1 MSLILQYVGIVLAV
15 LGFWFGIKKVE
26 LKGFWKATLSITD
39 LALLVVSV
47 VSFGWVGLIVVGVA
61 SLLGVLGVSVRLAFR
76 QDELLTHAAIRA
88 SVTKQEMVALHA
100 RLQPDKAFAV
110 LGPIGLAR
118 LIDRLSDCG
127 RSPAEIEQMAGP
139 IAKLSVVHMYDTPT
153 LCGEFDRLLRLYGE
167 PAAHAMQAAE
177 VLTASTQASACS
189 FAEML
194 AAMLV
199 VAGGDES

>member
-1 MSLILQYVGIVLAV
+1 MSQILQYVGIVLAV
-15 LGFWFGIKKVE
+15 LGFWFGIKKIE
-26 LKGFWKATLSITD
+26 LKGFWRALFSITD

-47 VSFGWVGLIVVGVA
+47 ISFGWLGLIVVGAA
-61 SLLGVLGVSVRLAFR
+61 SFLALLGVSLRLAFR

-88 SVTKQEMVALHA
+88 NVTKQEMVALHA
-100 RLQPDKAFAV
+100 RLQPDKAFGA

-118 LIDRLSDCG
+118 LIDRLCDCG
-127 RSPAEIEQMAGP
+127 RSPTEIEQMADP
-139 IAKLSVVHMYDTPT
+139 IAKLSAVHMYDAMT

-167 PAAHAMQAAE
+167 PAAHAMQAAD

-199 VAGGDES
+199 VGGDES